1 MPTFR
6 LTFRAGAKRRNCKVK
21 PIVRRGSQK
30 QALDP
35 AVDFVSQD
43 ENRVVD
49 ERGGR
54 TPMGAPIGRA
64 LADEYEWEHDDER
77 EYGGDRDNG
86 LGYIPFPE

>member
-1 MPTFR
+1 M
-6 LTFRAGAKRRNCKVK
+6 K
-21 PIVRRGSQK
+21 PVVRRGSQS
-30 QALDP
+30 QALAPD
-35 AVDFVSQD
+35 VDFVSQD

-86 LGYIPFPE
+86 QGYIPFPE